1 MLAFGD
7 EEGSRFPVT
16 LTSSSACAGVFD
28 NEELASA
35 DANGVTVA
43 EALRAYGKDPK
54 DIAAAAYRSDEAA
67 GYIEVHIEQGPVLES
82 KGEPLGIVTGIVG
95 QVRLRVTVT
104 GEAGH
109 AGTVPMNL
117 RHDAYA
123 GAAEMALALEKIAR
137 EHPEDGMVGTVGR
150 IEAVPGAVNI
160 IPGRVLFT
168 VDLRS
173 LTDALRVEATER
185 FAAEAARIAKARGL
199 TVSIETFHEIA
210 TAHCAP
216 ALQDAL
222 AASVTELGHTPIRLP
237 SGAGH
242 DAQVMARLCPVGDA
256 VRALPRR
263 HQSQSGGV
271 RQRCRHGSRHCGTHQ
286 IHRTVQTMSDFIERN
301 FSREVELLKALVRVP
316 SDNPP
321 GDCARH
327 GEAAAKL
334 FEGLGFKVE
343 RHPVPAEFV
352 KKHGMVS
359 VTNLVI
365 RERFGSGKGADDRAQ
380 RPWRCGSAGT
390 RLEPRSLRRGGTRR
404 RDLRPR
410 RRGVEV
416 GFRELWLRAAGAEG
430 QSGRA
435 RRHGGTASDL

>member
-1 MLAFGD
+1 VIAPDSAALGARAEAMIAELAAISAEPGRLVRLFLTPEHRRAADLVAGWMRAAGLTVSEDALGTVRGRFGDAKWRLLIGSHIDTVIDAGKYDGPLGVVSGILAAEPFSRAKVKLPFGIDVLAFGD
-7 EEGSRFPVT
+7 EEGSRFPAT

-67 GYIEVHIEQGPVLES
+67 GYVEVHIEQGPVLEA

-109 AGTVPMNL
+109 AGTVPMML

-168 VDLRS
+168 IDLRS
-173 LTDALRVEATER
+173 LTDALRVKATEC
-185 FAAEAARIAKARGL
+185 FAAEAAHIAKARGL
-199 TVSIETFHEIA
+199 TVSIETFHQIA

-216 ALQDAL
+216 VLQDAL

-242 DAQVMARLCPVGDA
+242 DAQVMARLCPSAMLFV
-256 VRALPRR
+256 
-263 HQSQSGGV
+263 
-271 RQRCRHGSRHCGTHQ
+271 RCRGGISHNPAEFASVADMGLAIAALTK
-286 IHRTVQTMSDFIERN
+286 FIER
-301 FSREVELLKALVRVP
+301 F
-316 SDNPP
+316 
-321 GDCARH
+321 
-327 GEAAAKL
+327 
-334 FEGLGFKVE
+334 
-343 RHPVPAEFV
+343 
-352 KKHGMVS
+352 
-359 VTNLVI
+359 
-365 RERFGSGKGADDRAQ
+365 
-380 RPWRCGSAGT
+380 RP
-390 RLEPRSLRRGGTRR
+390 
-404 RDLRPR
+404 
-410 RRGVEV
+410 
-416 GFRELWLRAAGAEG
+416 
-430 QSGRA
+430 
-435 RRHGGTASDL
+435 

>member
-1 MLAFGD
+1 VNAPDAKALGARAEAMIAELGAISSEPGRLVRLFLTPEHRRAADLVAGWMRAAGLTVSEDALGTMRGRFGDAKQRLLIGSHIDTVIDAGKYDGPLGVIAGILAAEQFARAKEELPFGIDVLAFGD

-28 NEELASA
+28 NGELASA
-35 DANGVTVA
+35 GANGVTVA

-54 DIAAAAYRSDEAA
+54 DIGAAAYRSDEAA

-109 AGTVPMNL
+109 AGTVPMKL

-199 TVSIETFHEIA
+199 TASIENFHEIA

-222 AASVTELGHTPIRLP
+222 AVSVTELGHTPIRLP

-242 DAQVMARLCPVGDA
+242 DAQVMARLCPSAMLFV
-256 VRALPRR
+256 
-263 HQSQSGGV
+263 
-271 RQRCRHGSRHCGTHQ
+271 RCRGGISH
-286 IHRTVQTMSDFIERN
+286 N
-301 FSREVELLKALVRVP
+301 
-316 SDNPP
+316 
-321 GDCARH
+321 
-327 GEAAAKL
+327 
-334 FEGLGFKVE
+334 
-343 RHPVPAEFV
+343 PAEFA
-352 KKHGMVS
+352 S
-359 VTNLVI
+359 VADMGLAIAALTKFV
-365 RERFGSGKGADDRAQ
+365 ERFK
-380 RPWRCGSAGT
+380 P
-390 RLEPRSLRRGGTRR
+390 
-404 RDLRPR
+404 
-410 RRGVEV
+410 
-416 GFRELWLRAAGAEG
+416 
-430 QSGRA
+430 
-435 RRHGGTASDL
+435 